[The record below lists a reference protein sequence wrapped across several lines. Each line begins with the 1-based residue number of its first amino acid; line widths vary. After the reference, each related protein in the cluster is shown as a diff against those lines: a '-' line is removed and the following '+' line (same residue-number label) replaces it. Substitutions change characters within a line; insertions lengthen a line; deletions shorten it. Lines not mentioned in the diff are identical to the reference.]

1 MLGKLSCLLASSQLS
16 ILGADV
22 RAVHAL
28 IMAIPSWLNR
38 ESVQLFLVVLLTMAI
53 HYYFISSKLQA
64 QVDETIAEM
73 EAEDAAKAAAAEAE
87 ASH

>member
-1 MLGKLSCLLASSQLS
+1 M
-16 ILGADV
+16 

-38 ESVQLFLVVLLTMAI
+38 ESVQLFLVVLLTMGI

>member
-1 MLGKLSCLLASSQLS
+1 MG
-16 ILGADV
+16 
-22 RAVHAL
+22 
-28 IMAIPSWLNR
+28 
-38 ESVQLFLVVLLTMAI
+38 I
-53 HYYFISSKLQA
+53 HYYFINSKLQA